1 MRALLA
7 EYVPDL
13 AHLFGVRPPDFP
25 HYTPVELAGL
35 CAVID
40 RLEVPE

>member
-1 MRALLA
+1 MRALLE

-25 HYTPVELAGL
+25 LYTPRELAGF

-40 RLEVPE
+40 RVEVPE